1 MIGMLLPRETQFFD
15 LLSASAAEVLQ
26 KVETCHRFQRGPSRE
41 VEQQIHGDLARLHGT
56 DNTTQKLIDRL
67 NATFVTPIDREDIHD
82 LAFRLDDVA
91 KAALTAAERFGL
103 YRLTQSP
110 VHDRLADVLVECCK
124 EIVAGMNKLGDTR
137 RMVEIQKHCG
147 RIYELQGQTDAEM
160 RDVLVQ
166 LYDAPVASPADVVT
180 LIKRREVIDLQK
192 RAIERC
198 EWIADSLHAIAVKH
212 A

>member
-1 MIGMLLPRETQFFD
+1 MIGMLLPRETQFFE

-26 KVETCHRFQRGPSRE
+26 KAQTCHGFQRAPSRE
-41 VEQQIHGDLARLHGT
+41 VELQIHGDLARLHGT

-67 NATFVTPIDREDIHD
+67 NGTFVTPIDREDIHA

-103 YRLTQSP
+103 YRLSQSL
-110 VHDRLADVLVECCK
+110 VHERLADVLVECCR
-124 EIVAGMNKLGDTR
+124 EIVAGIDKLVDNR
-137 RMVEIQKHCG
+137 RMVEVQEHCS
-147 RIYELQGQTDAEM
+147 RIYEMQGHTDAEM
-160 RDVLVQ
+160 RDVLIQ
-166 LYDAPVASPADVVT
+166 LYDAPVTSAADVVMM
-180 LIKRREVIDLQK
+180 IKRMEVIDLQK

-198 EWIADSLHAIAVKH
+198 EWIADSLHVIAVKH